1 MVIEC
6 MEAINQRLQKHS
18 TRDTSSRQLN
28 GRHCL
33 LCDLVGRGQY
43 AAIGVSNNAW
53 ARRMGLGEGKQPPAH
68 RVAWVLVN
76 GRIPRGRKVLH
87 LCDRPKCVEPKH
99 LFLGTQA
106 DNVRDMIRKGRMNP
120 SIGEKNGSA
129 VLSEIEVREIFYSVD
144 RQADIALRYGISI
157 PLVQKIKYGKI
168 WKHLKLGGP
177 KW

>member
-1 MVIEC
+1 M
-6 MEAINQRLQKHS
+6 
-18 TRDTSSRQLN
+18 
-28 GRHCL
+28 
-33 LCDLVGRGQY
+33 
-43 AAIGVSNNAW
+43 
-53 ARRMGLGEGKQPPAH
+53 
-68 RVAWVLVN
+68 
-76 GRIPRGRKVLH
+76 LH